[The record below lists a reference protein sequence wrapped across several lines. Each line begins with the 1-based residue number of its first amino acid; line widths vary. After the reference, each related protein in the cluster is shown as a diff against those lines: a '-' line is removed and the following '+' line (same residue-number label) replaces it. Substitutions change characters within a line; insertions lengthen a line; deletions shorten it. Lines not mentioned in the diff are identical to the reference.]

1 MQALC
6 IASNN
11 AHKIQELRVLL
22 GDNYELKSMAD
33 IGCHDDIAETGSTLE
48 ENAEIKAKY
57 IFEKY
62 GIPTLSD
69 DSGLEIHALEMRPG
83 VFSARYAGQH
93 GNHEANMNKVLAEL
107 AGKNDRAAQFR
118 TVICL
123 ILSANE
129 IFTFQGKVEGHIINE
144 KRGTGGFG
152 YDPIF
157 IPNGYSQTFAELS
170 SEIKNT
176 ISHRAE
182 AINELRKFNLS

>member
-11 AHKIQELRVLL
+11 THKIQELKELL
-22 GDNYELKSMAD
+22 GTVYELKSMAE
-33 IGCHDDIAETGSTLE
+33 IGCHDDIEETGLTLQ

-69 DSGLEIHALEMRPG
+69 DSGLEIQALDMRPG
-83 VFSARYAGQH
+83 VFSARYAGEH
-93 GNHEANMNKVLAEL
+93 GNHDANMNKVLAEL
-107 AGKNDRAAQFR
+107 DGKDYRAAHFR

-123 ILSANE
+123 ILSENE
-129 IFTFQGKVEGHIINE
+129 IHTFEGKVEGQIIYE

-157 IPNGYSQTFAELS
+157 IPNGYTQTFAELS
-170 SEIKNT
+170 AEIKNT

-182 AINELRKFNLS
+182 AIAMLRKFID

>member
-11 AHKIQELRVLL
+11 AHKIQELRELL
-22 GDNYELKSMAD
+22 GNMYELKSMAE
-33 IGCHDDIAETGSTLE
+33 IGCLDDIDETGITLE
-48 ENAEIKAKY
+48 ENAKIKAQY

-69 DSGLEIHALEMRPG
+69 DSGLEIQALDMRPG
-83 VFSARYAGQH
+83 VYSARYAGEH
-93 GNHEANMNKVLAEL
+93 GNHQANMNKVLTEL
-107 AGKNDRAAQFR
+107 ENHENRSAQFR

-123 ILSANE
+123 ILSESETHTFEGKIKGE
-129 IFTFQGKVEGHIINE
+129 IIKE

-157 IPNGYSQTFAELS
+157 VPEGYSETFAELS

-182 AINELRKFNLS
+182 AIHALRRYLN